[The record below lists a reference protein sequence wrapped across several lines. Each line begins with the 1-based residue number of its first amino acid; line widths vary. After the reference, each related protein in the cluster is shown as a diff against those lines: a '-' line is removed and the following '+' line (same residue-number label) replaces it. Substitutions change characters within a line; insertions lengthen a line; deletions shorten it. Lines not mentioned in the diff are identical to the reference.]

1 MAKKARKKTALKKT
15 SASAR
20 ARTTKSKTK
29 KFKAAKPKAKAK
41 AKTKPKARR
50 KVKANSPTLG
60 QRLSSA
66 YHTVVDTMTGTGA
79 LRGKLEKP
87 GTSES
92 E

>member
-15 SASAR
+15 AASAR
-20 ARTTKSKTK
+20 GKTNKSKTK
-29 KFKAAKPKAKAK
+29 KS
-41 AKTKPKARR
+41 KTARKSTLKPKARR
-50 KVKANSPTLG
+50 KVKAKSPSLG
-60 QRLSSA
+60 QRLSNA

-79 LRGKLEKP
+79 LRNKLEKP